1 MSRLEEQ
8 IQAATKG
15 RADEITPDRIRPLVL
30 TRPVLG
36 RSRVRGGRRRWIAPV
51 AAAAAVGVIAAVV
64 AGVST
69 GHQGRP
75 SAAASPAS
83 GRPHRAHPARL
94 PGRAAARLD
103 SQVLGLFVPA
113 TGPQYTA
120 GTQLEGTIQAL
131 QITGTARCL
140 ARHGVTVPVPPMASM
155 AARYAGNYPD
165 NSQFPDLAR
174 ISRTHVFVPST
185 FLVQLKPPA
194 GQRPAFR
201 RWLHPC
207 QQAATAAVTPLLSAG
222 QRLNDRAWSTLMTR
236 APTARPVRATLGA
249 LRACATHYGWPSN
262 PYGPP
267 ATAIRSFT
275 DFADWVFGHLDG
287 AGSRGA
293 SAAAMRRLDQHW
305 SVVFVNCGRPTLAAQ
320 DRWLAAGQT
329 GFVRQHGRQV
339 RAVEALA
346 RRVLRE
352 AESPAG

>member
-1 MSRLEEQ
+1 
-8 IQAATKG
+8 
-15 RADEITPDRIRPLVL
+15 
-30 TRPVLG
+30 
-36 RSRVRGGRRRWIAPV
+36 
-51 AAAAAVGVIAAVV
+51 
-64 AGVST
+64 
-69 GHQGRP
+69 
-75 SAAASPAS
+75 
-83 GRPHRAHPARL
+83 
-94 PGRAAARLD
+94 
-103 SQVLGLFVPA
+103 
-113 TGPQYTA
+113 
-120 GTQLEGTIQAL
+120 
-131 QITGTARCL
+131 
-140 ARHGVTVPVPPMASM
+140 MASM

-249 LRACATHYGWPSN
+249 LRACARRYGWPSN

-293 SAAAMRRLDQHW
+293 SAAAMHRLDQHW
-305 SVVFVNCGRPTLAAQ
+305 SVVFVRCGRPTLAAQ